1 MSEHDTARTNGRSVS
16 TDLPEEVLNNPT
28 RRRSWL
34 LSKALESLPF
44 DRALELARSA
54 EAFITGSAAGSG
66 DDAPPSER
74 QPSGG
79 ENKPQKRTGLVLSP
93 DQREQL
99 LERLAQG
106 ATNAELASEFD
117 LSARQAQ
124 GIRMG
129 SAREIA
135 SRRSRSPQK
144 S

>member
-1 MSEHDTARTNGRSVS
+1 LARKLAARKIGRGV
-16 TDLPEEVLNNPT
+16 DINLPAQVLNDPI
-28 RRRSWL
+28 RRRAWL
-34 LSKALESLPF
+34 LSKALESLPL
-44 DRALELARSA
+44 DRALEFARSA
-54 EAFITGSAAGSG
+54 EAFITGSLTERGE
-66 DDAPPSER
+66 DNFEAPA
-74 QPSGG
+74 QPSRQ
-79 ENKPQKRTGLVLSP
+79 EPKPQKRTGLVLSP

>member
-106 ATNAELASEFD
+106 ATNSTCRLAKLKGSEWD
-117 LSARQAQ
+117 LPAKSRATAVDRRKRASTAR
-124 GIRMG
+124 
-129 SAREIA
+129 
-135 SRRSRSPQK
+135 
-144 S
+144 